1 MISQD
6 LCFTINR
13 NKTEMKNTNQFEKNG
28 WTPERIGDLT
38 GKTFV
43 ITGTTSG
50 TGFEAARILLSKGAK
65 VVMLNRNPKKSE
77 DVITTYKNEL
87 GSNIDVS
94 NITIDLGKLASVRKA
109 AEEVLKTVPHI
120 DALMLNAAIAQVP
133 QQVLTEDG
141 FESQL
146 GTNHYGNFLLQGLL
160 FPLIEKSKGR
170 IVTVGSMGYNLG
182 IKTIQFDDMNWDKNY
197 SPNGVYSQSKL
208 AQIMTVYELQDRL
221 KEAGKTD
228 VKAYACHPGASSTSL
243 IKTSGSLMTRF
254 IWQIMKLT
262 PMVQSAVR
270 GSYPEL
276 MCATEADLDQSGF
289 YGPTGRGYFKGPV
302 GECKLEPH
310 AKDKEVMEKLWEV
323 SEEATGIKFQV

>member
-1 MISQD
+1 MSD
-6 LCFTINR
+6 KTFG
-13 NKTEMKNTNQFEKNG
+13 NKG
-28 WTPERIGDLT
+28 WTPERIGSLK
-38 GKTFV
+38 GKTYV

-50 TGFEAARILLSKGAK
+50 TGFEASKILLSKGAK
-65 VVMLNRNPKKSE
+65 VVMLNRNPVKSKDTIAAIKKE
-77 DVITTYKNEL
+77 IGN
-87 GSNIDVS
+87 NIDVS
-94 NITIDLGKLASVRKA
+94 FIRMDLAEQASVRKA
-109 AEEVLKTVPHI
+109 AKEVLDKVTHI
-120 DALMLNAAIAQVP
+120 DALICNAAIAQVP
-133 QQVLTEDG
+133 KQVLTIDG

-160 FPLIEKSKGR
+160 YPLIEKSKGR

-208 AQIMTVYELQDRL
+208 AQIMSVYELQDRL
-221 KEAGKTD
+221 KKAGKSD
-228 VKAYACHPGASSTSL
+228 VKVYACHPGASRTAL
-243 IKTSGSLMTRF
+243 IKTSGSLITRF

-262 PMVQSAVR
+262 PMVQSAEK

-276 MCATEADLDQSGF
+276 MCALEENLDEKGF

-310 AKDKEVMEKLWEV
+310 AKDKAVSEKLWKL
-323 SEEATGIKFQV
+323 SEKETGMKWNF